1 MIEVFLSPR
10 IEYFLYMGAFY
21 MEVSMELSNRKEMKL
36 GLGEAIRRI
45 IKLHARSVQGAVT
58 PAQREELGLLM
69 DALNEIEIDL
79 GFDCNDDG
87 VADTIE
93 IFKQTAQTSCCR
105 LTPTK
110 GQKSTSRS
118 APTEERKAS
127 SSRRKSSRRRSK

>member
-1 MIEVFLSPR
+1 
-10 IEYFLYMGAFY
+10 
-21 MEVSMELSNRKEMKL
+21 MELANRKEMKL

-58 PAQREELGLLM
+58 PAQKEELTLLM
-69 DALNEIEIDL
+69 EALNEIEIDL

-93 IFKQTAQTSCCR
+93 IFAQTAKTSCCR

-110 GQKSTSRS
+110 GKSSSRS
-118 APTEERKAS
+118 DFTEERKT
-127 SSRRKSSRRRSK
+127 SSRRKSSRKKTK

>member
-1 MIEVFLSPR
+1 MSL
-10 IEYFLYMGAFY
+10 
-21 MEVSMELSNRKEMKL
+21 NRKEMKV
-36 GLGEAIRRI
+36 GLGTAIKRI
-45 IKLHARSVQGAVT
+45 NRLHVRVTAGACT
-58 PAQREELGLLM
+58 PEEKEELGLLM
-69 DALNEIEIDL
+69 EALNEIEIDL
-79 GFDCNDDG
+79 GFDCNEDG

-127 SSRRKSSRRRSK
+127 SSRRKSSRRKSK

>member
-1 MIEVFLSPR
+1 
-10 IEYFLYMGAFY
+10 
-21 MEVSMELSNRKEMKL
+21 MELANRKEMKL

-58 PAQREELGLLM
+58 PAQKEELNLLM

-79 GFDCNDDG
+79 GFDCNEDG

-110 GQKSTSRS
+110 GQKSTSRM
-118 APTEERKAS
+118 TEDRKAS
-127 SSRRKSSRRRSK
+127 SSRRRSSRRK